1 MRNLLVF
8 VYQDVARLDVSVNDL
23 VLLAKVAEA
32 AQNLKIC
39 LILINLFIHGKKARA
54 SFQDS

>member
-32 AQNLKIC
+32 AQNLKMF
-39 LILINLFIHGKKARA
+39 LIFFY
-54 SFQDS
+54 S

>member
-1 MRNLLVF
+1 MKNSNKRFVSF

-32 AQNLKIC
+32 AQNLKMF
-39 LILINLFIHGKKARA
+39 LNFFIFIERK
-54 SFQDS
+54 

>member
-1 MRNLLVF
+1 MKNSNKRFVRL

-32 AQNLKIC
+32 AQNLKVF
-39 LILINLFIHGKKARA
+39 FIHRKKAINKGKT
-54 SFQDS
+54 